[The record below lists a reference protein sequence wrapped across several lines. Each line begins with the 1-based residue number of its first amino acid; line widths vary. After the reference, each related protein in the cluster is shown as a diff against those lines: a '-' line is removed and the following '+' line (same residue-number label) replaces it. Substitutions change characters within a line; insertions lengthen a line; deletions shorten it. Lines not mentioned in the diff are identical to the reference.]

1 MLLSVHVYV
10 CVFILSEL
18 LHLPNKCFLC
28 VHGQDYQDA
37 FQKVLQL
44 GLKGQQER
52 EIVVVAVECC
62 KQESQFNPF
71 YSYLME
77 RLATHDRRFMVK

>member
-1 MLLSVHVYV
+1 MS
-10 CVFILSEL
+10 CCISEI
-18 LHLPNKCFLC
+18 NVCFLC

-71 YSYLME
+71 YSHLME